1 MRTRPVKAPGYSV
14 LDSGWWIVRLRS
26 FSGDVLWAPVPGQ
39 EFVDALGWVIRQ
51 AGEHVGEPG
60 LRIDVVELGGGNERV
75 EGRCPSAA
83 FVRAGECPVAAPD
96 RHCPFIL
103 PMSGKSWKSITGGTR
118 ILAAKSAY
126 GGWSNERRADFLRS
140 WGRPALSCLLLIG
153 CSIPLFALE

>member
-1 MRTRPVKAPGYSV
+1 MAI
-14 LDSGWWIVRLRS
+14 DD
-26 FSGDVLWAPVPGQ
+26 F
-39 EFVDALGWVIRQ
+39 
-51 AGEHVGEPG
+51 GEHVGEIV
-60 LRIDVVELGGGNERV
+60 LRVDAVHFAGCDQRGQN
-75 EGRCPSAA
+75 CPMFGAA
-83 FVRAGECPVAAPD
+83 IGAGEEMVFAPE